1 MTDSAQPGSGQQG
14 GHLGQD
20 LHLTLNSDGRSHPLM
35 NALSVFILV
44 VGVVSFVLGV
54 TLRNITHPSLGLVIG
69 TGVTGLVSL
78 LGGLYAQMMS
88 ETREERVLIVTGI
101 IAGFVGL
108 ALGLAHGA
116 FGG

>member
-1 MTDSAQPGSGQQG
+1 MPR
-14 GHLGQD
+14 
-20 LHLTLNSDGRSHPLM
+20 LTLNSDGRSHPVL
-35 NALSVFILV
+35 NAMSIFILLI
-44 VGVVSFVLGV
+44 GLVSFVLGIV
-54 TLRNITHPSLGLVIG
+54 IRNVSHPGLGLAVP

-88 ETREERVLIVTGI
+88 ATREQRVLIVTGM

-108 ALGLAHGA
+108 AMGLANGA